1 MPTFRPL
8 EAFAFHIRIESI
20 AFHRKFEEPGGE
32 RIQIRIDS
40 IAFQI
45 RIEEPGGKR
54 IGGRGGGAL

>member
-8 EAFAFHIRIESI
+8 EAFGIQIRIESI

-32 RIQIRIDS
+32 RIQFRIES
-40 IAFQI
+40 LAFHI
-45 RIEEPGGKR
+45 RIEEPGGER